1 MGGEKEG
8 RRKRKTRGERG
19 ASATPET
26 EHDVNRGVIT
36 PVFSVVG
43 IGVGFM
49 ADWGGIGI
57 AGVGSKVELVP
68 LLEFAP
74 LVELVSQLEPIHCEC
89 LIRSL
94 HPPIDNNR
102 HIP

>member
-49 ADWGGIGI
+49 AD
-57 AGVGSKVELVP
+57 
-68 LLEFAP
+68 
-74 LVELVSQLEPIHCEC
+74 
-89 LIRSL
+89 
-94 HPPIDNNR
+94 
-102 HIP
+102 